1 MPSHG
6 GMENDARPVRS
17 LAQMVPGGAAGAGF
31 GRRQADPA
39 QHHPADPGHAG
50 CPGRRVGAGAIC
62 GLFNPAQGLVLS
74 PLAVAFLVGYGV
86 ELFFKLLDTLIASF
100 DRAPKGGSGG
110 P

>member
-1 MPSHG
+1 M
-6 GMENDARPVRS
+6 
-17 LAQMVPGGAAGAGF
+17 
-31 GRRQADPA
+31 
-39 QHHPADPGHAG
+39 
-50 CPGRRVGAGAIC
+50 
-62 GLFNPAQGLVLS
+62 LS